1 MKKLFFLIIL
11 CLTTELVSQTTLPAP
26 NHIVVLILENHSYSQ
41 IMDSSVA
48 PYIKSL
54 AEDSCSALFT
64 NFYAIEH
71 PSQPNYLDLFS
82 GNNQGVTSNDLPTI
96 FPFTSENLANQ
107 LIESSKS
114 FIIFS
119 EDLPN
124 VGFNGAKFGAYVR
137 KHNPAANWMGT
148 DENQLPE
155 TINQP
160 FSAFP
165 FNDFNLLPTVCFVV
179 PNQSN
184 NMHDGTDPERI
195 TNSDNW
201 IKNNLDGFIQWVKN
215 NNSLLILTFDEDN
228 YESSNHILTIFT
240 GKMVKGG
247 TYSETHNLYSILR
260 TIEDMYELPNISNAA
275 TATQISNCWKEISG
289 VENNHFSEYNF
300 IVYPNPVKDYLSI
313 ESYQKNYLNNYKFQL
328 FNIYGN
334 KELEIKIESSN
345 TNVKL
350 SDLSSGIYFYKIF
363 FDFNVIK
370 KGKIIKE

>member
-1 MKKLFFLIIL
+1 
-11 CLTTELVSQTTLPAP
+11 
-26 NHIVVLILENHSYSQ
+26 
-41 IMDSSVA
+41 MDSSVA

-114 FIIFS
+114 FIIYS